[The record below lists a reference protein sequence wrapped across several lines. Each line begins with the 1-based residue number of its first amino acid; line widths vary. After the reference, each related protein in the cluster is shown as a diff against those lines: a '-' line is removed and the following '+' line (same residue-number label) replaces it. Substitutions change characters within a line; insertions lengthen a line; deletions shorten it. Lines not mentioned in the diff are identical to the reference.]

1 MSSPK
6 VVPILFPG
14 DPYDAQVRDFFTK
27 LPGSSYW
34 TETVSE
40 YGVGPVTV
48 LPPYVPTF
56 AASEDTPA
64 WLTAFLANPPAG
76 VPAPDD
82 NTIYA
87 IVYPPGWGADEG
99 ACVYFG
105 ADHYF
110 TSMPSGQNVV
120 FTENPICPN
129 GYIGLSGLDNAT
141 FGLSHEIT
149 ESVTDPLAQTYIA
162 VNWALSG
169 WASADE
175 GSAYA
180 EVADLCEF
188 QPNAAYLDPGIGHV
202 VTRIWSNASIAAGHD
217 PCHPLLPNRPVY
229 FNTEV
234 VLTDGTQTFPY
245 GYTKGLSI
253 RPGQEVTVP
262 VRLQADGPM
271 QAWTLAAAEESNP
284 HLNPDIYNE
293 LSFSWDSTEG
303 RWGTFGTSPSD
314 ARRPPMAAPP
324 RSSCASESR
333 QPPGRRS
340 MNRGSSSERNNG
352 GPHEEQDPEQPYRP
366 LEEDDDDMEQARA
379 RRDVRRDRDRGLCER
394 ERASH
399 AHRCALA
406 AGRAPLARPR
416 LREPRERPGAR
427 DASGRPYPLRGRPA
441 GKRDAA
447 VLREARH
454 ELVLRIGPR

>member
-1 MSSPK
+1 MTARFRLSALCAITATAACSTPSGPTQDAPTGPTLRAPSPIAAAAAATRTAARASHSEHPRRTTRPKWRQNAPYSSTEVPQAVSLGGTVMSSPK

-27 LPGSSYW
+27 LSGSSYW

-110 TSMPSGQNVV
+110 TSMPSGQNVI

-149 ESVTDPLAQTYIA
+149 ESVTDPLAETYIA

-180 EVADLCEF
+180 EVADLREF

-217 PCHPLLPNRPVY
+217 PCRPLLPNRPVY

-271 QAWTLAAAEESNP
+271 QSWTLAAAEESNP

-303 RWGTFGTSPSD
+303 QS
-314 ARRPPMAAPP
+314 
-324 RSSCASESR
+324 
-333 QPPGRRS
+333 
-340 MNRGSSSERNNG
+340 
-352 GPHEEQDPEQPYRP
+352 
-366 LEEDDDDMEQARA
+366 
-379 RRDVRRDRDRGLCER
+379 RDVRHLTIRR
-394 ERASH
+394 S
-399 AHRCALA
+399 
-406 AGRAPLARPR
+406 APPDGGTAQVF
-416 LREPRERPGAR
+416 LRVGITST
-427 DASGRPYPLRGRPA
+427 SGTT
-441 GKRDAA
+441 
-447 VLREARH
+447 VNESW
-454 ELVLRIGPR
+454 LVVGTE